1 MTDRFGSGKANDIHL
16 KISQYAIL
24 ETIDEPMHSQF
35 ATTRPGVAHER
46 GATKSANLEN
56 HIDFAELFHLLDNFV
71 DGLDLFTIRLK
82 CLGNRRK
89 PVIDEPDR
97 SASEGSLHP
106 PATVMATN
114 DDVDNFEDV
123 NGVLD
128 GREAIE
134 VGREMMFATL
144 R

>member
-1 MTDRFGSGKANDIHL
+1 
-16 KISQYAIL
+16 
-24 ETIDEPMHSQF
+24 
-35 ATTRPGVAHER
+35 
-46 GATKSANLEN
+46 
-56 HIDFAELFHLLDNFV
+56 
-71 DGLDLFTIRLK
+71 
-82 CLGNRRK
+82 
-89 PVIDEPDR
+89 
-97 SASEGSLHP
+97 
-106 PATVMATN
+106 MATN